1 MLWQGRPVSARRDW
15 SALRGQAIGIVF
27 QEFNL
32 LPTLTSLQNVELALM
47 GGGLAERFQRE
58 RAEAALERVGMAG
71 RAAHLPAE
79 MSGGERQRVA
89 IARALVRR
97 PALLLADEPTG
108 SLDSGNAEAIAALL
122 LRLPEEDGMTL
133 LMVTHDPAL
142 AARCPRRIRMHD
154 GTVAADEPAGRA
166 RRMNLFGL
174 ALINLR
180 RRPDAHGAVHHR
192 HRPGGGRRGG
202 VAVAGPGHQGSG
214 VGDSLDERGA
224 DLVVS
229 QRASTDAFGGRLPET
244 MGAGSPPSPAWRRRM
259 AK

>member
-1 MLWQGRPVSARRDW
+1 MTGIRPPLLAFENVSRSFDGGRVTALRDVSLSIGAGERVALTGRSGSGKTCLLNIAGGIDIPDAGRVLWQGRPVSARREW

-32 LPTLTSLQNVELALM
+32 LPTLTSRQNVELALM
-47 GGGLAERFQRE
+47 GGGLSERVQRE
-58 RAEAALERVGMAG
+58 RAEAALERVGMAS
-71 RAAHLPAE
+71 RATHLPAE

-108 SLDSGNAEAIAALL
+108 SLDSGNAEAIATLL

-154 GTVAADEPAGRA
+154 GTVMADEPAGV
-166 RRMNLFGL
+166 L
-174 ALINLR
+174 A
-180 RRPDAHGAVHHR
+180 A
-192 HRPGGGRRGG
+192 
-202 VAVAGPGHQGSG
+202 
-214 VGDSLDERGA
+214 
-224 DLVVS
+224 
-229 QRASTDAFGGRLPET
+229 
-244 MGAGSPPSPAWRRRM
+244 
-259 AK
+259 

>member
-1 MLWQGRPVSARRDW
+1 MTGIKPALLAFDHVCRSFDGGRVTALRDVSLSIGAGERVALTGRSGSGKTCLLNLAGGIDIPNSGRVLWQGRPVTARRDW
-15 SALRGQAIGIVF
+15 AALRSQAIGIVF

-32 LPTLTSLQNVELALM
+32 LPTLTALQNVELALM
-47 GGGLAERFQRE
+47 GGGLAGRVQRQ

-71 RAAHLPAE
+71 RATHLPAE

-122 LRLPEEDGMTL
+122 LSLPEEDGMTL

-154 GTVAADEPAGRA
+154 GCVAADEPLGV
-166 RRMNLFGL
+166 L
-174 ALINLR
+174 A
-180 RRPDAHGAVHHR
+180 A
-192 HRPGGGRRGG
+192 
-202 VAVAGPGHQGSG
+202 
-214 VGDSLDERGA
+214 
-224 DLVVS
+224 
-229 QRASTDAFGGRLPET
+229 
-244 MGAGSPPSPAWRRRM
+244 
-259 AK
+259 

>member
-1 MLWQGRPVSARRDW
+1 MTGIRPALISFEHVSRSFDGGRVTALRDVSLAIGAGERVALTGRSGSGKTCLLNIAGGIDTPTSGRVLWQGRPVSARRDW

-32 LPTLTSLQNVELALM
+32 LPTLTSMQNVELALM
-47 GGGLAERFQRE
+47 GHGLADRVQRS

-71 RAAHLPAE
+71 RAHHLPAE

-122 LRLPEEDGMTL
+122 LSLPEQDGMTL
-133 LMVTHDPAL
+133 LMVTHDEAL

-154 GTVAADEPAGRA
+154 GGVAADEPAGV
-166 RRMNLFGL
+166 L
-174 ALINLR
+174 A
-180 RRPDAHGAVHHR
+180 A
-192 HRPGGGRRGG
+192 
-202 VAVAGPGHQGSG
+202 
-214 VGDSLDERGA
+214 
-224 DLVVS
+224 
-229 QRASTDAFGGRLPET
+229 
-244 MGAGSPPSPAWRRRM
+244 
-259 AK
+259 